1 MAGLRSR
8 SIGYGGRLR
17 ANVASVGEDGPR
29 ITLIP
34 SVGEYPIYDE
44 LLYSMMT
51 ADEVRVSAFDR
62 AVRRCAPGRTVVD
75 IGTGAEANWAIVA
88 AESGATKVWAIEAL
102 PESAEKARAV
112 VAERG
117 FADVI
122 TVLTGDSREI
132 ELPEKVDVCV
142 SETIGA
148 IASSE
153 GVCEIFADAKRRLVR
168 ESGIFIP
175 HRVETVAVPFD
186 YAAVLGDVGPAF
198 QAEYATYVDR
208 VFQAVGR
215 PFDLRLC
222 WTEIPPEGR
231 LAEPTTVEVLE
242 FGVAEYEYAVH
253 ESRVRITRP
262 GRFGGIALGIRLWVS
277 PDDRDPIDSLEQQ
290 TSWLPV
296 FVPASVEQQRAVAVG
311 DEVALTFTVGL
322 SSDRIHPDYWLTAR
336 SADQSEAEIDWD
348 GTYLGGLEF
357 RSSPFYRELFAPYPA
372 SFRGE

>member
-1 MAGLRSR
+1 M
-8 SIGYGGRLR
+8 R
-17 ANVASVGEDGPR
+17 ANVAAVGDDAPR

-51 ADEVRVSAFDR
+51 ADEIRVAAFDR
-62 AVRRCAPGRTVVD
+62 AVRGCAGGRTVVD
-75 IGTGAEANWAIVA
+75 IGTGAAANWAIAA
-88 AESGATKVWAIEAL
+88 AESGATRVWAIEAL
-102 PESAEKARAV
+102 PESAEKARALI
-112 VAERG
+112 AERS
-117 FADVI
+117 FADVV
-122 TVLTGDSREI
+122 TVLTGDSRDI
-132 ELPEKVDVCV
+132 ELPEKADVCV

-153 GVCEIFADAKRRLVR
+153 GVCEIFADAKKRLVR
-168 ESGIFIP
+168 ADGIFIP

-186 YAAVLGDVGPAF
+186 YAAVLGEVGPAF

-208 VFQAVGR
+208 VFQAVGN

-222 WTEIPPEGR
+222 WTEIPHEGR
-231 LAEPTTVEVLE
+231 LAAPTTVEVLQ
-242 FGVAEYEYAVH
+242 FGVSEYEYAVH
-253 ESRVRITRP
+253 ESRVRIEKC
-262 GRFGGIALGIRLWVS
+262 GQFGGVALGIRLWVS

-296 FVPASVEQQRAVAVG
+296 FVPSSMAQPSSVAVG
-311 DEVALTFTVGL
+311 DELALTFAVGL
-322 SSDRIHPDYWLTAR
+322 SPDGIHPDYQLTAR
-336 SADQSEAEIDWD
+336 IADRPAAEVDWD
-348 GTYLGGLEF
+348 GTYLGGPEF